1 MKSRSEQIR
10 YALIARVLRRIELA
24 SVRQDHD
31 AALKTY
37 AILGKLDYLHY
48 NTRRGSTAPR
58 RIRTTGL
65 PAGGSLGCAQFGI
78 DAPQSQPVVH
88 SHYRLSGRTS

>member
-48 NTRRGSTAPR
+48 NTGAWDNLDTCLDK
-58 RIRTTGL
+58 I
-65 PAGGSLGCAQFGI
+65 GGGQ
-78 DAPQSQPVVH
+78 
-88 SHYRLSGRTS
+88 